1 METVT
6 VLLKWNEPNRMV
18 EELLVSLYP
27 RMRKEG
33 SEASSMLFRVDTDTL
48 DLAFEDLYDLL
59 IEDFQMRFTL
69 LVLPEVSSTLLPPA
83 MWDSLAGTLKP
94 GYYDLETALIQAK
107 RTLPSLLGRL
117 RETLHPIL
125 STTDIT
131 TVLALADANM
141 NISTAAK
148 RLYIHRN
155 TMLYRLDHVTRVTG
169 IDVKT
174 FKGLFI
180 MYSLYKTY

>member
-1 METVT
+1 MQNVM
-6 VLLKWNEPNRMV
+6 VLLKWNEPDSMV

-27 RMRKEG
+27 RMHKE
-33 SEASSMLFRVDTDTL
+33 SSTASSMLFRVDTDTI

-59 IEDFQMRFTL
+59 VADFQLRFTL
-69 LVLPEVSSTLLPPA
+69 LVLPEASSTLLSLS
-83 MWDSLAGTLKP
+83 MWHSLADTLKA
-94 GYYDLETALIQAK
+94 GYYDLETALIQAN
-107 RTLPSLLGRL
+107 RTLPTLFERL
-117 RETLHPIL
+117 REKLRTIL

-131 TVLALADANM
+131 TVLSLADANM

-155 TMLYRLDHVTRVTG
+155 TMLYRLDHITRVTG

-180 MYSLYKTY
+180 LYSLYKTS